1 MMRRGFAAALLVA
14 CLVGTSPAAQALG
27 AHQHGVVQLDIA
39 VDANRITVQLSSP
52 LDNLLGFEHAPRNE
66 AERSRVAA
74 MLATLR
80 GTLFKIDTA
89 GACRA
94 GAVQLSSAALQLGQP
109 DPAEQQ
115 AGHADLDASFE
126 FECSTAA
133 RAGFVDTALFERF
146 AGIQR
151 IEVQLATPRG
161 QRKLTL
167 ARPVQR
173 IALPR

>member
-1 MMRRGFAAALLVA
+1 MTWRGFAAALLAA
-14 CLVGTSPAAQALG
+14 CSLGTPLLAQALG

-52 LDNLLGFEHAPRNE
+52 LDNLLGFEHAPRND
-66 AERSRVAA
+66 AERARVAA
-74 MLATLR
+74 MLTALR
-80 GTLFKIDTA
+80 GTLFVIDPT

-94 GAVQLSSAALQLGQP
+94 GAVQLNSAALQLGQP

-126 FECSTAA
+126 FECSSAA
-133 RAGFVDTALFERF
+133 RAGFVDTTLLERF

-151 IEVQLATPRG
+151 IEVQLATARG

-167 ARPVQR
+167 ARPSQR
-173 IALPR
+173 IVLPR